1 MGIIKFYISLSLVL
15 LVSMS
20 VFAQETPTVHKING
34 NKYYLHVV
42 EAGNTLYGISK
53 MYNLSIDEIQKE
65 NPILAEEGLKVN
77 QTLLIPVTS
86 DNKKDLGAVVNQTEE
101 FITHEAQPKETL
113 YAISK
118 QYNTTVAELLKA
130 NDSIKLN
137 GLKVGDQVRIPI
149 KKVETKEENV
159 TLAKEDSLQSHVILK
174 GETFYSLSKL
184 YNTTVDELVKANPNV
199 SLREGMAIRIS
210 GTRVPVKTDTTKDK
224 LTQTLPELIETH
236 QPKAGKPLSIGLL
249 LPLSPSFPDSAN
261 PTLFQINEAKR
272 VALSFY
278 RGFEFAIDSLAK
290 RSGVVLKLELFDV
303 GQDTFKVHQLVK
315 SGKLKAF
322 DILVGP
328 FYTDQFELIA
338 DYTKQFGIPTF
349 CPIPKPSKILF
360 KRPNAIKTTPS
371 ESMQIDAIAELLADK
386 YADSNLILVNS
397 NKFQDVTNIE
407 FFKARY
413 AEAIH
418 LPDTSSKEVVREIKL
433 WDINEET
440 LRMRLGDSGSFTLF
454 VPSTN
459 KVFVTK
465 LLGELYDLK
474 FESKGKFNF
483 RVIGLE
489 EWQRYEN
496 DLDVKQLH
504 ELHVTM
510 PIVGYLDFFDYKV
523 KNFFKHYHT
532 VKGYEPDRFTLVG
545 FDLSHYII
553 TQASYNRAEWF
564 ETPEKFQFSGVL
576 MDYHF
581 HRVLAESGIENQS
594 IHLYEYKN
602 YRLKELARWPI
613 QKMK

>member
-1 MGIIKFYISLSLVL
+1 M
-15 LVSMS
+15 
-20 VFAQETPTVHKING
+20 HKING

-42 EAGNTLYGISK
+42 EPGNTLYGISK
-53 MYNLSIDEIQKE
+53 LYNLSIGEIQKE
-65 NPILAEEGLKVN
+65 NPILVEEGLKVN
-77 QTLLIPVTS
+77 QTLLIPVTG
-86 DNKKDLGAVVNQTEE
+86 DNKKDLGAVVGQTEN

-149 KKVETKEENV
+149 SKVETKEENV
-159 TLAKEDSLQSHVILK
+159 TLAIADTLKSHVILK

-184 YNTTVDELVKANPNV
+184 YNTTVEEIVRVNAGA
-199 SLREGMAIRIS
+199 SLREGMAIRIP
-210 GTRVPVKTDTTKDK
+210 GTRVPVKADTAADR
-224 LTQTLPELIETH
+224 LLQTLPELVETH
-236 QPKAGKPLSIGLL
+236 QPTSGKPLSIGLL
-249 LPLSPSFPDSAN
+249 LPLSPSFPDSIN
-261 PTLFQINEAKR
+261 PASFQINEAKR

-278 RGFEFAIDSLAK
+278 RGFQFAIDSLATK
-290 RSGVVLKLELFDV
+290 QGVSLRVELFDV
-303 GQDTFKVHQLVK
+303 GQDTFGVNQLIK
-315 SGKLKAF
+315 GGRLKEF
-322 DILVGP
+322 DILIGP
-328 FYTDQFELIA
+328 FYTDQFEIIA
-338 DYTKQFGIPTF
+338 DYSKQFGIPTI

-371 ESMQIDAIAELLADK
+371 ESMQIDAIAELLAAK
-386 YADSNLILVNS
+386 YADSNLVLVNS

-418 LPDTSSKEVVREIKL
+418 LPDTSSKEIIREVKL
-433 WDINEET
+433 WDINRET
-440 LRMRLGDSGSFTLF
+440 LTMRLGDSGSFTLF

-474 FESKGKFNF
+474 FESKGKFDF

-523 KNFFKHYHT
+523 KHFFKHYHE

-545 FDLSHYII
+545 FDLSQYII
-553 TQASYNRAEWF
+553 TQAAFNQSKWF
-564 ETPEKFQFSGVL
+564 ETPEKFLFSGVL

-581 HRVLAESGIENQS
+581 HRVLPESGIENQS
-594 IHLYEYKN
+594 IQLYEYKN
-602 YRLKELARWPI
+602 YRLKEFARWPI
-613 QKMK
+613 QEMK

>member
-1 MGIIKFYISLSLVL
+1 MGIVKYYISLSLFLVL
-15 LVSMS
+15 SLS
-20 VFAQETPTVHKING
+20 VFSQETPAVHKING

-53 MYNLSIDEIQKE
+53 LYNLKIEEIQKE
-65 NPILAEEGLKVN
+65 NPILIEEGLKVN
-77 QTLLIPVTS
+77 QTLLIPVTG
-86 DNKKDLGAVVNQTEE
+86 DNKKDLGAVVGQTEN

-118 QYNTTVAELLKA
+118 QYNTTVAELLNF
-130 NDSIKLN
+130 NDSIKAN
-137 GLKVGDQVRIPI
+137 GLKVGDEVRIPI
-149 KKVETKEENV
+149 SKVQTKEENV
-159 TLAKEDSLQSHVILK
+159 VLAVADTLKSHVILK

-184 YNTTVDELVKANPNV
+184 YNTTVDVIVKGNQGI
-199 SLREGMAIRIS
+199 SLREGMAVRIP
-210 GTRVPVKTDTTKDK
+210 GTRVVVKADSTADK
-224 LTQTLPELIETH
+224 LLQTLPDLIEMH
-236 QPKAGKPLSIGLL
+236 QPDSGKTLSLGLL

-261 PTLFQINEAKR
+261 PTNFKINEAQR

-278 RGFEFAIDSLAK
+278 RGFKFAIDSLAEK
-290 RSGVVLKLELFDV
+290 QGVALNVELFDV
-303 GQDTFKVHQLVK
+303 GQDTIAVAQLIK
-315 SGKLKAF
+315 SGRLEGF

-328 FYTDQFELIA
+328 FYTDQFEIVA
-338 DYTKQFGIPTF
+338 DYSKTFGVPTI

-360 KRPNAIKTTPS
+360 KRSNAIKTTPS
-371 ESMQIDAIAELLADK
+371 ESMQIDAIAELLAAK

-413 AEAIH
+413 AEATH
-418 LPDTSSKEVVREIKL
+418 VPDTSSKEIIREIKL
-433 WDINEET
+433 WDINNET
-440 LRMRLGDSGSFTLF
+440 LTMRLGDSGSFTLF

-474 FESKGKFNF
+474 FESEGKFDF

-489 EWQRYEN
+489 GWQRYEN

-510 PIVGYLDFFDYKV
+510 PIVGYLNFFDYKV
-523 KNFFKHYHT
+523 KNLFKHYRRL
-532 VKGYEPDRFTLVG
+532 KGYEPNRFTLVG
-545 FDLSHYII
+545 FDLSQYII
-553 TQASYNRAEWF
+553 TQAAFNQSEWF

-581 HRVLAESGIENQS
+581 HRVLPESGIENQS
-594 IHLYEYKN
+594 IQLYEYKN
-602 YRLKELARWPI
+602 YRLKEFARWPI
-613 QKMK
+613 QVMK